1 MAERVNAP
9 EHPRDDAV
17 AFLAELIRLQREV
30 HQVGQQLDRIEVE
43 MNQAVSEMDR
53 ERFEE
58 YR

>member
-1 MAERVNAP
+1 MAERVDAL
-9 EHPRDDAV
+9 ERPRDDAV
-17 AFLAELIRLQREV
+17 AFLAELIRLHREV
-30 HQVGQQLDRIEVE
+30 QQVGQQLDRIEVE